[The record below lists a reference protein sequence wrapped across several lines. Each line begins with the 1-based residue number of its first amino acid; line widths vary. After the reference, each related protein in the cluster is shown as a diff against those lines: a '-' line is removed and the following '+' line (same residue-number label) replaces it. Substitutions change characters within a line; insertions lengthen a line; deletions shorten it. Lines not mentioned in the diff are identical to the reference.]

1 MKPSTNRRE
10 RRAGF
15 LAGREIFPSCPRY
28 KRRAQRRAWWEGRR
42 IGRSVAG
49 GFWLIYFE
57 EEVAQA
63 AAQAAAEISRLL
75 IGPADF
81 SRNFGRDIAKNIAQ
95 GIR

>member
-15 LAGREIFPSCPRY
+15 LAGREVFTSCPRY
-28 KRRAQRRAWWEGRR
+28 KRRR
-42 IGRSVAG
+42 IGRAGVG
-49 GFWLIYFE
+49 GFWLISIDSPGGAFSDFE
-57 EEVAQA
+57 KVVAQA
-63 AAQAAAEISRLL
+63 QAEISRLL

-81 SRNFGRDIAKNIAQ
+81 SRNFGRDIAKKIAA